1 MVCSMSAV
9 IYNNVDMIHGSD
21 ECSSYNNKDIEKNV
35 SQGYLDI
42 FSSNSEKEAEF
53 CRLTL

>member
-1 MVCSMSAV
+1 MVCSMSVV

-21 ECSSYNNKDIEKNV
+21 ECSSYNNTDIEKNV